1 MAKSPAPSKAALGRR
16 NFLKTAAGGT
26 AVLASNSQKVE
37 AQEAA
42 PVRAAA
48 AVAPKELDPSSA
60 VEVLTA
66 DRPGSDFMVEV
77 IKALGFEYVCAN

>member
-1 MAKSPAPSKAALGRR
+1 MAKSPAPSKAAPGRR

-26 AVLASNSQKVE
+26 AVLAAHGQKVE

-42 PVRAAA
+42 PVRTAA
-48 AVAPKELDPSSA
+48 AVSPKETDPSTA

-66 DRPGSDFMVEV
+66 DRPGS
-77 IKALGFEYVCAN
+77 